1 MTSQKIVET
10 MVLLKSCCQTDIG
23 LVRGNNEDAFEF
35 LPQQRFF
42 ALADGMGGH
51 QAGEVASSEAVTFM
65 CASIEELFIS
75 LNENEA
81 IHKVSSSLEEYIKN
95 TNTWIHCLSKKRK
108 SFQGMGTT
116 LSTALFYDSQMIIGH
131 VGDSRIYLLRDGNLT
146 QLTKDHS
153 IGRHTLTQA
162 IGTSLQITPQ
172 IEVVPVKPGDV
183 YLMCSDGLPDLLSDE
198 EIKKRINPLDIR
210 SSTDHLID
218 GAKAAGGYDN
228 ITVVLLKVEDL
239 SRQQCDNR
247 SRPESSR
254 DDATSSLILS

>member
-1 MTSQKIVET
+1 
-10 MVLLKSCCQTDIG
+10 MVLLKSCFQTDIG
-23 LVRGNNEDAFEF
+23 LVRNNNEDAFES
-35 LPQQRFF
+35 LTEQRFF

-51 QAGEVASSEAVTFM
+51 KAGEVASHEAVTFM

-75 LNENEA
+75 VNKDASLYTNQLG
-81 IHKVSSSLEEYIKN
+81 SLLEEYIKN

-108 SFQGMGTT
+108 AFQGMGTT

-131 VGDSRIYLLRDGNLT
+131 VGDSRIYRLREGRLT

-162 IGTSLQITPQ
+162 IGTSLHIAPQ
-172 IEVVPVKPGDV
+172 IEVVPVKSGDV

-228 ITVVLLKVEDL
+228 ITVVLLKVE
-239 SRQQCDNR
+239 QCLPR
-247 SRPESSR
+247 
-254 DDATSSLILS
+254 